1 MCAGALAGTAAHLL
15 LVKSQALGPARNAV
29 RALLRQERKERFSQ
43 ADRGTLRDRSL
54 AGVLVPADSRWS
66 TPQYWTMARLAETG
80 YYQSAAAMRPHLL
93 LQMVGSG
100 PIVDVNTLREKN
112 SMAPIVSIVGKS
124 HSGKTTLLEGLIPEL
139 RRRGYR
145 VAVVKHHHGGDFE
158 IDKPG
163 KDSWRHARA
172 GADAVMIVSAV
183 KLALIQRVKETPSLS
198 EIASRLP
205 DADIILTEGFKQ
217 GVAPK
222 IEVSR
227 RERSTELISELDQLV
242 AVAADHPVD
251 VDVPVFALEDYGGLA
266 DLLEA
271 RFLS

>member
-1 MCAGALAGTAAHLL
+1 
-15 LVKSQALGPARNAV
+15 
-29 RALLRQERKERFSQ
+29 
-43 ADRGTLRDRSL
+43 
-54 AGVLVPADSRWS
+54 
-66 TPQYWTMARLAETG
+66 
-80 YYQSAAAMRPHLL
+80 
-93 LQMVGSG
+93 
-100 PIVDVNTLREKN
+100 
-112 SMAPIVSIVGKS
+112 MAPIVSIVGKS

-172 GADAVMIVSAV
+172 GADSVMIVSAV
-183 KLALIQRVKETPSLS
+183 KLALIQRVEETPSLS

-205 DADIILTEGFKQ
+205 EADIILTEGFKQ